1 MSDNFKLNTIVL
13 DDLDYFHISD
23 FQKQD
28 DYSTSEK
35 KHLLL
40 NFMLKK

>member
-1 MSDNFKLNTIVL
+1 MSENFKLNERLL
-13 DDLDYFHISD
+13 DELSYFHISD

-35 KHLLL
+35 
-40 NFMLKK
+40 NFIIKFYVEK